1 MRSANAVVDYPA
13 PPLAIFTAAERQMIR
28 RLRSPTLV
36 QRFFN
41 RLPYNTE
48 PNRETLRSVRQV
60 LRHRT
65 AHCLEAA
72 LAAACI
78 LEQHGFPPLVMSLK
92 SIDYLDHVI
101 FVYRERGR
109 WGSVARSRDPGLH
122 GRKPVFHSVR
132 ALAMSYFD
140 PYIDFTGCLTG
151 YAVFDLRRLGTYDW
165 RLSRRNVWAVERALL
180 RYRHKPLKERASA
193 SGDTAGGT
201 ARTGRNTRKSRCSI
215 AAGKNGRRSQW
226 SSCNAP
232 SYQDSASSG
241 ASLIPYESDR

>member
-1 MRSANAVVDYPA
+1 MTHSTPA
-13 PPLAIFTAAERQMIR
+13 LTIFTPAERRLIR
-28 RLRSPTLV
+28 RLRTPILV
-36 QRFFN
+36 QRFLN
-41 RLPYNTE
+41 RLPYNTG
-48 PNRETLRSVRQV
+48 PAPGPETLRSLRQL
-60 LRHRT
+60 LRYRT

-92 SIDYLDHVI
+92 SADYLDHVI

-122 GRKPVFHSVR
+122 GRKPLFRSAR

-140 PYIDFTGCLTG
+140 PYIDFTGRLIG

-180 RYRHKPLKERASA
+180 RYRHKPLKGARQRIRRYRARYRA
-193 SGDTAGGT
+193 YRAKYQKKPLFY
-201 ARTGRNTRKSRCSI
+201 RGREKWTE
-215 AAGKNGRRSQW
+215 
-226 SSCNAP
+226 
-232 SYQDSASSG
+232 
-241 ASLIPYESDR
+241 IPKEFL

>member
-1 MRSANAVVDYPA
+1 MDHPSLAV
-13 PPLAIFTAAERQMIR
+13 FTPAERRLIR
-28 RLRSPTLV
+28 RLRSPILV
-36 QRFFN
+36 QRFLN

-48 PNRETLRSVRQV
+48 PGRETLRSFRQV

-101 FVYRERGR
+101 FVYCERRR

-122 GRKPVFHSVR
+122 GRKPVFRSIR

-140 PYIDFTGCLTG
+140 PYIDFTGCITG
-151 YAVFDLRRLGTYDW
+151 YAVFDLRRLGAYDW
-165 RLSRRNVWAVERALL
+165 GLARRNMWAVERALV
-180 RYRHKPLKERASA
+180 RYRHKPLK
-193 SGDTAGGT
+193 
-201 ARTGRNTRKSRCSI
+201 
-215 AAGKNGRRSQW
+215 GRRERIRRFRARYRAYRAKYNKKPLFYRGREKW
-226 SSCNAP
+226 TE
-232 SYQDSASSG
+232 
-241 ASLIPYESDR
+241 IPEEFL

>member
-13 PPLAIFTAAERQMIR
+13 PPLAIFTAAERRLIR
-28 RLRSPTLV
+28 RLRNPTLV

-48 PNRETLRSVRQV
+48 SNRETLRSVRQV

-122 GRKPVFHSVR
+122 GRKPVFRSIR

-151 YAVFDLRRLGTYDW
+151 YAVFDLRRLGAYDW
-165 RLSRRNVWAVERALL
+165 RLARKNMWAVERALV
-180 RYRHKPLKERASA
+180 RYRHKPIKGGRARIRRFRARYRAYRATYNKKPLFYRGRERW
-193 SGDTAGGT
+193 TE
-201 ARTGRNTRKSRCSI
+201 
-215 AAGKNGRRSQW
+215 
-226 SSCNAP
+226 
-232 SYQDSASSG
+232 
-241 ASLIPYESDR
+241 IPEEFL